1 MCFHSR
7 EEGGEGVA
15 HNLEQSDFDPRCC
28 DVSCL
33 TWAVGPCF
41 ARQLNLDAW
50 EAGRGENSHEEEE
63 RLLAFLET
71 KKKTCRGASEESG
84 YMASANRRET

>member
-50 EAGRGENSHEEEE
+50 EAGRGKNSREEEKG
-63 RLLAFLET
+63 LLAFLEM
-71 KKKTCRGASEESG
+71 KEKLVEELQK
-84 YMASANRRET
+84 EVDT